1 MIAASHF
8 RRSPAKISKPNRKN
22 FWSNLLFASNQL
34 LILAS
39 HFFFGPQRMK
49 SKRAQEVEAA
59 AADKPAKAQ
68 DYATPL
74 SKKRKRSGDNEVED
88 SAKKAKKARMDKK
101 EKKEKKKKKQA
112 EKASR
117 KDKKNKRKNLKDLPG
132 EDDND
137 AEAANGDVND
147 QPATKETKKKDKSKY
162 NNKKDKKDKEDKHEE
177 ETVEKGKKDEE
188 DEKTPKKE
196 SKKDKKKTSSSDET
210 TAAAAPEDAIPNGA
224 SNGIDLDVEDAGAA
238 ATAEDKDDKAARH
251 IVFVGNLPYTA
262 TAASISAHFA
272 SLSPIAVR
280 CLTQKGGDP
289 SHTCKGIAFVEFAN
303 AITQRTCLDRFHH
316 SEFDDG
322 HSPARKINV
331 ELTAGGGGKSGH
343 RTEKIREKNRKLDD
357 NRAKRIEK
365 EKAAKNSDDS
375 ASGAG
380 GGGGGGG
387 GESGTMEEQQEHMD
401 EQVHPSRRAQ
411 MGSDA
416 PPEDNFQNGSGGGGG
431 GRRGGW
437 GGRGRGGGGGRGRGG
452 RGGGG
457 RGRGGRNR

>member
-1 MIAASHF
+1 
-8 RRSPAKISKPNRKN
+8 
-22 FWSNLLFASNQL
+22 
-34 LILAS
+34 
-39 HFFFGPQRMK
+39 MK
-49 SKRAQEVEAA
+49 SKRAQEVAAGAEGKPVEAHDDA
-59 AADKPAKAQ
+59 A
-68 DYATPL
+68 PL
-74 SKKRKRSGDNEVED
+74 TKKRKRSGDEVEHGG
-88 SAKKAKKARMDKK
+88 KKAKKARKDKK
-101 EKKEKKKKKQA
+101 DKKDKKKKKGDK
-112 EKASR
+112 ESR
-117 KDKKNKRKNLKDLPG
+117 KDKKFKRKNLQDLPG
-132 EDDND
+132 EGDND
-137 AEAANGDVND
+137 AEAGNGDVNG
-147 QPATKETKKKDKSKY
+147 QPAAKKKDKSKY
-162 NNKKDKKDKEDKHEE
+162 NKNKDKKNKKDKEDKEGKEDE
-177 ETVEKGKKDEE
+177 ETPKEK
-188 DEKTPKKE
+188 
-196 SKKDKKKTSSSDET
+196 SKKDKKTSSSDAT
-210 TAAAAPEDAIPNGA
+210 TVAAAPEDAIPDGA

-238 ATAEDKDDKAARH
+238 AAAEDKDDKAARH

-303 AITQRTCLDRFHH
+303 ATTQRTCLDRFHH

-331 ELTAGGGGKSGH
+331 ELTAGGGGKSEN

-365 EKAAKNSDDS
+365 EKAAKNSDGS
-375 ASGAG
+375 SGG
-380 GGGGGGG
+380 GSGGGGGG

-416 PPEDNFQNGSGGGGG
+416 PAEDNFQNGSGGGG

-457 RGRGGRNR
+457 RGRGGWSR